1 MVGKSKNVLVPHFI
15 DYILMLNWK
24 FNLALYQVALTHQLD
39 PFTLVPVSDPILWNN
54 IGRQWWGPGVE
65 GKLIKSDKSLLT
77 KFLFS
82 IFGLDK
88 A

>member
-1 MVGKSKNVLVPHFI
+1 
-15 DYILMLNWK
+15 MLNWK

-39 PFTLVPVSDPILWNN
+39 PFTIVSVSDPILRNN
-54 IGRQWWGPGVE
+54 IGGEWWGPGVE
-65 GKLIKSDKSLLT
+65 EKLIKSEKSLLT